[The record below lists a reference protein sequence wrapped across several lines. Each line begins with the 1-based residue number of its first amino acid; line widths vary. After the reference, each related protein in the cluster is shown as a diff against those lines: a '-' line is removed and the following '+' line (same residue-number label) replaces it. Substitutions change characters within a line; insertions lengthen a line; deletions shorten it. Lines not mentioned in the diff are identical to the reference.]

1 MGEEEEDGGVSTKD
15 MARQS
20 SGGDVSLT
28 QLLSSPQSPQQ
39 SPLSSSSSP
48 SSYLATMPRVTRRLF
63 RSEANLP
70 RAVSTPKLNDRQPP
84 RPDIN
89 EDNFDPA
96 TIGLESNPGIVRFEF
111 RDYPDSVF
119 DLTTD
124 NRNIQ
129 HCYDEVERREGG
141 GNHLRNSSFLG
152 GRTSVSLRRS
162 PAVRRKKLLRGLSRS
177 ADSVIDEKPRDLEV
191 LGRGC
196 DVIAL
201 VGGDIL
207 TQESAD
213 HSDSEDNEERNIGL
227 NEKKDESMESDLDE
241 EEDDDDEEEEGEE
254 DDDDYSDS
262 SNTICMSSDSETEV

>member
-48 SSYLATMPRVTRRLF
+48 SSYLATLPRVTRRLF

-124 NRNIQ
+124 NTNIQ
-129 HCYDEVERREGG
+129 HSYHE
-141 GNHLRNSSFLG
+141 
-152 GRTSVSLRRS
+152 TSVSLRRS

-177 ADSVIDEKPRDLEV
+177 ADSVIDEKPRYLEV

>member
-1 MGEEEEDGGVSTKD
+1 MG
-15 MARQS
+15 QS
-20 SGGDVSLT
+20 PQ
-28 QLLSSPQSPQQ
+28 QLLSSPQ

-48 SSYLATMPRVTRRLF
+48 SSYLATLPRVTRRLF

-70 RAVSTPKLNDRQPP
+70 RAVSTPKLNDRHPP

-111 RDYPDSVF
+111 RDYPESVF

-124 NRNIQ
+124 NTNIQ
-129 HCYDEVERREGG
+129 HSYHEVERREGG
-141 GNHLRNSSFLG
+141 GNYLPNFSFLD

-177 ADSVIDEKPRDLEV
+177 ADSVIDEKPRDLVSWEV

-196 DVIAL
+196 DVIDL

-207 TQESAD
+207 MQESAD
-213 HSDSEDNEERNIGL
+213 HSDSEDNEEGNIEDKTEGGL
-227 NEKKDESMESDLDE
+227 NEKMESDLDK
-241 EEDDDDEEEEGEE
+241 EEDDDDEEEGEE
-254 DDDDYSDS
+254 DDDDDYSDS

>member
-48 SSYLATMPRVTRRLF
+48 SSYLATLPRVTRRLF

-70 RAVSTPKLNDRQPP
+70 RAVSTPKLNDRHPP

-124 NRNIQ
+124 NTNIQ
-129 HCYDEVERREGG
+129 HSYHE
-141 GNHLRNSSFLG
+141 
-152 GRTSVSLRRS
+152 TSVSLRRS

-191 LGRGC
+191 MGRGR
-196 DVIAL
+196 DVIDL

-207 TQESAD
+207 MQESAD
-213 HSDSEDNEERNIGL
+213 HSDSEDNEERNIEDEREDGL
-227 NEKKDESMESDLDE
+227 NEKKDELMESDLDE
-241 EEDDDDEEEEGEE
+241 EEDDDEEEEEE
-254 DDDDYSDS
+254 DDNDCSDS
-262 SNTICMSSDSETEV
+262 S